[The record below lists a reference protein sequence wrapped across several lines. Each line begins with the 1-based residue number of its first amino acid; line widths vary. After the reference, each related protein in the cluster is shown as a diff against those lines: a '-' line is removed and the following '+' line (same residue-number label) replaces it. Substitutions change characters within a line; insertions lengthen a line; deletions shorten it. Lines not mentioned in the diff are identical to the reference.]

1 MKFIDSLI
9 FTIKEK
15 MLQDELYIPGKNSK
29 DYNNSKDYLKRFKEI
44 LNLPYKIE
52 DLLSIIEEKNNNF
65 VITKDNFK
73 KMVLLIYRIVR
84 NVPVIIMEILDVE
97 KHL

>member
-1 MKFIDSLI
+1 M
-9 FTIKEK
+9 
-15 MLQDELYIPGKNSK
+15 
-29 DYNNSKDYLKRFKEI
+29 EI

-52 DLLSIIEEKNNNF
+52 DLLSIIEEKNNNYI
-65 VITKDNFK
+65 ITKDNFK

-97 KHL
+97 KYL